1 MADNDNPFASDNRTV
16 FVPSPGG
23 QRRRD
28 RPPGSAPERPAA
40 SGSPGPPAAPEAAVK
55 ALRVRPSGVNPL
67 IDAALGLLT
76 LGAQL
81 RHTAEPHDIGSLR
94 ARVERAMEDFES
106 AARDARIEREA
117 TLTGR
122 YLLCTFIDEMV
133 LSTPWGSRSAW
144 SQNSMLSRFH
154 RETHGGEKFFTIVD
168 RLLQDPGRSIDLLE
182 LAYVAIALGFE
193 GQYRI
198 RSDGRSRLTT
208 VEESIYQVIRNQRGD
223 FERDLSPA
231 WRGIDDRSGALAR
244 SIPLWV
250 VGALAAAVLLG
261 LYLAFSYSLSRNAAP
276 LEAALLDVGGAPVPR
291 IQGPTEAP
299 TAQTL
304 GLRVFLA
311 PEIARSEA
319 EVIEFNDRTAVL
331 IQGDGLFPSGSAA
344 PNSRFLPLFSR
355 IAEGIA
361 REPGDVLVT
370 GHTDNV
376 PIRTLRFPSN
386 WDLSAARADAVAQ
399 LLRDLMPSGAG
410 KLVAAEGRAD
420 TEPLVPNDTAENRAR
435 NRRVEIILVGQSAQ

>member
-1 MADNDNPFASDNRTV
+1 
-16 FVPSPGG
+16 
-23 QRRRD
+23 
-28 RPPGSAPERPAA
+28 
-40 SGSPGPPAAPEAAVK
+40 
-55 ALRVRPSGVNPL
+55 
-67 IDAALGLLT
+67 
-76 LGAQL
+76 
-81 RHTAEPHDIGSLR
+81 
-94 ARVERAMEDFES
+94 
-106 AARDARIEREA
+106 
-117 TLTGR
+117 
-122 YLLCTFIDEMV
+122 
-133 LSTPWGSRSAW
+133 
-144 SQNSMLSRFH
+144 
-154 RETHGGEKFFTIVD
+154 
-168 RLLQDPGRSIDLLE
+168 
-182 LAYVAIALGFE
+182 
-193 GQYRI
+193 
-198 RSDGRSRLTT
+198 
-208 VEESIYQVIRNQRGD
+208 
-223 FERDLSPA
+223 
-231 WRGIDDRSGALAR
+231 
-244 SIPLWV
+244 
-250 VGALAAAVLLG
+250 
-261 LYLAFSYSLSRNAAP
+261 
-276 LEAALLDVGGAPVPR
+276 
-291 IQGPTEAP
+291 
-299 TAQTL
+299 
-304 GLRVFLA
+304 VFLA